1 MILGQEFVPLMIQFF
16 DAQIYNVVIMSRYIP
31 DRFETKLDITAKVS
45 EFHCFVT
52 ILQMEQE
59 SLTINKE
66 LKKAK
71 TGRAR

>member
-1 MILGQEFVPLMIQFF
+1 MILGQEFAPLLIQFF
-16 DAQIYNVVIMSRYIP
+16 DSQIYHVVIITLYVP

-59 SLTINKE
+59 SLSIPTLCHESK
-66 LKKAK
+66 
-71 TGRAR
+71 